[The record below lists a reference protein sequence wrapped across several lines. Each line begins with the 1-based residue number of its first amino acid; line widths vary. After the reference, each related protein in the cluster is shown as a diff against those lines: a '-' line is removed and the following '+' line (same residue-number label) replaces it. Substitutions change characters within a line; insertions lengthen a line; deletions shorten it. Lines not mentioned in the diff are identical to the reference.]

1 MKKKGIM
8 VLIICIFLIGLG
20 VGLFFLLRG
29 GKAAKGNGKLVYV
42 EKVGNLQGGYLGQD
56 SRFMGI
62 VESQES
68 KNVEKDPDKKVKDI
82 LVKVGDTVNEG
93 DPLFTYDTEQ
103 AELDIESKELE
114 LESLKNG
121 IQSDY
126 EQVAELKKLRN
137 GTSGSE
143 KLSYTSQINSLLA
156 KIHEDEYNLSLKE
169 AELQRAKEGVGETV
183 VTAPMAGVIKNIQ
196 NTDGGDQNPYG
207 NGDYYGGYDSSG
219 GDNTGSAFMTIMAIG
234 DYRVKGTVTET
245 NIHQLQQGMAV
256 ILRSRLHQD
265 QIWRGTISRVDLE
278 PVQNDNGGMYYD
290 MGRGE
295 SASRYNFYVDPE
307 NSEGLILGQHL
318 YIEMDY
324 GQGEVKDGLY
334 IPSYYLME
342 ENGTYYIWKKASDD
356 TITRAG
362 LQVGE
367 YDEMTDSYRISDG
380 LTVEDYIAFPED
392 RIQEGNPTTTNYEE
406 VAAQLASEQQEQTEV
421 DIHVDLPGTD
431 DGKDMSF
438 DIPEKQDPMVIDGP
452 VVDEY
457 TDPESIVYPEGQP
470 EEGMIVYDGADV
482 GGTDDESA
490 KIQNEAGGE

>member
-1 MKKKGIM
+1 
-8 VLIICIFLIGLG
+8 
-20 VGLFFLLRG
+20 
-29 GKAAKGNGKLVYV
+29 
-42 EKVGNLQGGYLGQD
+42 
-56 SRFMGI
+56 
-62 VESQES
+62 
-68 KNVEKDPDKKVKDI
+68 
-82 LVKVGDTVNEG
+82 
-93 DPLFTYDTEQ
+93 
-103 AELDIESKELE
+103 
-114 LESLKNG
+114 
-121 IQSDY
+121 
-126 EQVAELKKLRN
+126 
-137 GTSGSE
+137 
-143 KLSYTSQINSLLA
+143 
-156 KIHEDEYNLSLKE
+156 
-169 AELQRAKEGVGETV
+169 
-183 VTAPMAGVIKNIQ
+183 
-196 NTDGGDQNPYG
+196 
-207 NGDYYGGYDSSG
+207 
-219 GDNTGSAFMTIMAIG
+219 MTIMAVG